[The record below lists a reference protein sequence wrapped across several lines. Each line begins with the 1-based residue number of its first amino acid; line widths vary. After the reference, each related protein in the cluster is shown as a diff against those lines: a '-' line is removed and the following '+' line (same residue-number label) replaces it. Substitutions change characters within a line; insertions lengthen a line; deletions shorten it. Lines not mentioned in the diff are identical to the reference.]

1 MTLLT
6 LDSVPSSP
14 SSRKRRAW
22 VLQVAPNFTGTGYK
36 LRTLG
41 TPTTYTAVHAMGP
54 WEMGPCLAASRK
66 GSGTSRART
75 PRARQTAP
83 LPISWAQVLVLS
95 ATVLLDPLGFPTGVA
110 HTNKDGAGNIVG
122 CYDAGA
128 LRITANPV
136 PHLKVV
142 KTPDGDSFS
151 QGGAVSF
158 TIVVSNDGDAGSV
171 ATNVQLSDQLPTAGG
186 LNWSGA
192 DQSLP
197 ARRAASAQ
205 PAC

>member
-1 MTLLT
+1 MLLT
-6 LDSVPSSP
+6 RSV
-14 SSRKRRAW
+14 
-22 VLQVAPNFTGTGYK
+22 
-36 LRTLG
+36 
-41 TPTTYTAVHAMGP
+41 
-54 WEMGPCLAASRK
+54 
-66 GSGTSRART
+66 
-75 PRARQTAP
+75 
-83 LPISWAQVLVLS
+83 
-95 ATVLLDPLGFPTGVA
+95 PTGVA
-110 HTNKDGAGNIVG
+110 HTNKDSAGNNVG

-158 TIVVSNDGDAGSV
+158 TIVVTNDGDAGSV

-192 DQSLP
+192 IRHSQPGVQRQRIQLADLHLGFHQRRQLGDRHGIAGQHTARGLRASVEPDRTGHGKQAPSAPNSGSLTCTP
-197 ARRAASAQ
+197 IPHLKVVKTPDGGSFSQGGASASRSWSVTMVVW
-205 PAC
+205 AA